1 MFKEDDKWV
10 IIDYKTY
17 EERESSHELR
27 KQYEPQLNAYKEV
40 WERLSGESVSEA
52 EVFFVM
58 KRVK

>member
-1 MFKEDDKWV
+1 VFKEDDKWV

-17 EERESSHELR
+17 EESESSHELR
-27 KQYEPQLNAYKEV
+27 ELYEPQLNAYKEV